1 MIRPTSTTGRTLV
14 ADVGGGNYVSRV
26 DSNDFEPDDEVGG
39 LVHMLFED
47 GEAMGGLWKPEPD
60 VSIYTGVVLHARETI
75 VVLAGSVRIEV
86 ENGPTLDLGVG
97 DMASMPKGAVTTWH
111 PSPDF
116 KEVWVYS

>member
-1 MIRPTSTTGRTLV
+1 LV
-14 ADVGGGNYVSRV
+14 ADLGGGTYVSRV
-26 DSNDFEPDDEVGG
+26 DNDDFEPDDEVGG
-39 LVHMLFED
+39 FVHVMFED
-47 GEAMGGLWKPEPD
+47 GVTMAGLWKAEPA
-60 VSIYTGVVLHARETI
+60 VSAYEGIVLPARETI
-75 VVLAGSVRIEV
+75 VVLSGSVRIEV